1 MRAFKEAE
9 MAKLKEEFE
18 LKLWKEMKEVERKN
32 EALLACR
39 KEIEERLQRAEQEK
53 MDLHEFNQRLRGT
66 MRVYARVKP
75 LDEDGAPTIRLNAE

>member
-1 MRAFKEAE
+1 

-53 MDLHEFNQRLRGT
+53 MDFHEFNQRLRGA

-75 LDEDGAPTIRLNAE
+75 